1 MAEAQQ
7 EAVSAHLSDHAVA
20 TVECDVPVGWSLQ
33 DWREVRGLAREVTT
47 ELEGPWWR
55 RLRRAS
61 RRSREAAVAR

>member
-7 EAVSAHLSDHAVA
+7 EAASAHLIDQSVA

-47 ELEGPWWR
+47 ELEAPWWR

-61 RRSREAAVAR
+61 RRSRAAAVAR